1 MEDGLA
7 GRETEG
13 GDQLRVT
20 AIVQARAAAGLAR
33 AVLKEWRQVNSWRA
47 PSEVQDLKL
56 NQKRGCRKEV
66 GDV

>member
-13 GDQLRVT
+13 GDQLRAT

-33 AVLKEWRQVNSWRA
+33 AVLREWRQVNSRRA
-47 PSEVQDLKL
+47 PSEVK
-56 NQKRGCRKEV
+56 KI
-66 GDV
+66 